1 MSPRIVITRPEPANS
16 AFADQVRAQ
25 FGAGQPILQ
34 APLMRIVTCGDMPDP
49 GRAAALIFTS
59 RNGVA
64 AFAARSA
71 VRGIP
76 CYAVGEATARAA
88 RQAGLDAVSAGGD
101 ADALVENILADH
113 VSGELLHVR
122 GEHAAGDVAER
133 LRQAG
138 LGVREVILYRQ
149 KRVAPP
155 EDLVSVLGGEEA
167 IVVPLFSPRSA
178 RIFFETGPVR
188 APVVV
193 VAISRNT
200 AEAVPCAGARMVII
214 AARPDARAIREAL
227 PGAVAAAKRLEGGN
241 ASK

>member
-25 FGAGQPILQ
+25 FGVGQPILQ

-49 GRAAALIFTS
+49 GRAAGLIFTS

-64 AFAARSA
+64 AFAATSA
-71 VRGIP
+71 VRNIR

-88 RQAGLDAVSAGGD
+88 REAGLDAESAGGD
-101 ADALVENILADH
+101 ADDLVEKILGDH

-122 GEHAAGDVAER
+122 GDHAAGDIAVR

-138 LGVREVILYRQ
+138 IGVREVILYRQ
-149 KRVAPP
+149 TARRATRGSR
-155 EDLVSVLGGEEA
+155 LGSGGEEA

-178 RIFFETGPVR
+178 RLFFESGPVR

-200 AEAVPCAGARMVII
+200 AEAVPSAGARMVMI